1 MYAQILKHVPVFCML
16 LAFLIV
22 VFAITFGMLS
32 LEKKQKR
39 KSPKKRLAA
48 KKRKLFFFW
57 NLLKIVKY

>member
-32 LEKKQKR
+32 LKKKTATKITEKKT
-39 KSPKKRLAA
+39 SGKK
-48 KKRKLFFFW
+48 KETVFFLEFI
-57 NLLKIVKY
+57 KDR

>member
-32 LEKKQKR
+32 LKKKTATKITEKKT
-39 KSPKKRLAA
+39 SGKK
-48 KKRKLFFFW
+48 
-57 NLLKIVKY
+57 

>member
-16 LAFLIV
+16 LAFFIV

-32 LEKKQKR
+32 LEKKQQR

-48 KKRKLFFFW
+48 KNKKLVF
-57 NLLKIVKY
+57 LESIKDC

>member
-32 LEKKQKR
+32 LKKKQQR

-48 KKRKLFFFW
+48 KNRKLFFF
-57 NLLKIVKY
+57 LESIKDR